1 MCSIQTRRE
10 IEQASMALKFWAR
23 GTERMEFSRHRK
35 DYGEKHTLSPIS
47 FQILPL
53 PHFLYFLLLDSSGEK
68 KCQTLFSLS
77 FILILYLSLFS
88 LHIAFSYTHF
98 PACWFFLQLCLICYQ
113 AIFILL
119 IMLFGSKIS
128 IGSFSNILHHHLAF

>member
-1 MCSIQTRRE
+1 MCSIQTRRV

-35 DYGEKHTLSPIS
+35 DYGEKHTFSPIS

-68 KCQTLFSLS
+68 KMLDFIFLIVYSHFVPFIVFSP
-77 FILILYLSLFS
+77 Y
-88 LHIAFSYTHF
+88 
-98 PACWFFLQLCLICYQ
+98 C
-113 AIFILL
+113 ILL
-119 IMLFGSKIS
+119 Y
-128 IGSFSNILHHHLAF
+128 SFSSLLVLSSIMSNLLSGHFHTFDYAFWF